1 MNDIEATIFK
11 LSGAAFGPL
20 TIALILGTGL
30 YLTVGLRFQSILRIP
45 EALRLL
51 LHPRSRGAARGGG
64 EISPFGALM
73 TALSAT
79 VGVGNIAG
87 VATAIAMGGPGAVF
101 WMWMTALVGMA
112 TKYSETFLAVEYRQ
126 VTPNGNYLGGP
137 MYYIKYGLGGRWTW
151 LGTAFAIFA
160 SVAALGVGNS
170 VQSNTI
176 ADALA
181 AEFGVPLWVSAVLIG
196 ILTFAVVIGGLKRI
210 AAVSEKLVPAMI
222 VFYIAAALIILVM
235 NAAAIPGALAMIFTD
250 AFTGTAAVG
259 GFTGAAVAQA
269 IQFGVARGIFSN
281 EAGLGSAA
289 IAHATARND
298 DSVRQGAIGM
308 LGTCIDTLFVNTM
321 TALVIIT
328 SGVWMAGD
336 TGAPLTAAAFDAGLP
351 GAGSFIVTIG
361 IVLFAF
367 TTILG
372 WGLYGERCAA
382 YLFGERVL
390 VPYRYLWCLI
400 APFGALAKV
409 EIAWALADIMNALM
423 AAPNLIALL
432 VLSPVIFKAARARLG
447 QGQPLLK
454 DDPPTA
460 P

>member
-1 MNDIEATIFK
+1 M
-11 LSGAAFGPL
+11 
-20 TIALILGTGL
+20 IL
-30 YLTVGLRFQSILRIP
+30 
-45 EALRLL
+45 
-51 LHPRSRGAARGGG
+51 
-64 EISPFGALM
+64 
-73 TALSAT
+73 
-79 VGVGNIAG
+79 
-87 VATAIAMGGPGAVF
+87 
-101 WMWMTALVGMA
+101 
-112 TKYSETFLAVEYRQ
+112 
-126 VTPNGNYLGGP
+126 
-137 MYYIKYGLGGRWTW
+137 
-151 LGTAFAIFA
+151 
-160 SVAALGVGNS
+160 
-170 VQSNTI
+170 
-176 ADALA
+176 
-181 AEFGVPLWVSAVLIG
+181 
-196 ILTFAVVIGGLKRI
+196 
-210 AAVSEKLVPAMI
+210 
-222 VFYIAAALIILVM
+222 FYIAAALIILVM
-235 NAAAIPGALAMIFTD
+235 NAAEVPAALAMIVTD

-269 IQFGVARGIFSN
+269 IQFGIARGIFSN

-336 TGAPLTAAAFDAGLP
+336 TGAPLTAAAFDSGLP

-382 YLFGERVL
+382 YLFGERIL

-423 AAPNLIALL
+423 AVPNLIALL
-432 VLSPVIFKAARARLG
+432 VLSPVIFRAARTRLAH
-447 QGQPLLK
+447 GQPLLAAEDAAK
-454 DDPPTA
+454 S
-460 P
+460 